1 MGQLESKIQKDIVK
15 WLEFIGCKVVKL
27 IVANKSGNAD
37 LIICYKGY
45 YIEFEVKKPLKEAT
59 KLQVIKGQET
69 IVADGAWFCIHSVDE
84 AKDAITEVRQRRG
97 LL

>member
-1 MGQLESKIQKDIVK
+1 MGQLESKIQKDVVK
-15 WLEFIGCKVVKL
+15 WLEFIGCKVIKT
-27 IVANKSGNAD
+27 IVTNKSGNAD

-45 YIEFEVKKPLKEAT
+45 YIEFEMKQVGKEAT
-59 KLQVIKGQET
+59 KLQVIKGQWT
-69 IVADGAWFCIHSVDE
+69 IDADGAWFCIHSVDE